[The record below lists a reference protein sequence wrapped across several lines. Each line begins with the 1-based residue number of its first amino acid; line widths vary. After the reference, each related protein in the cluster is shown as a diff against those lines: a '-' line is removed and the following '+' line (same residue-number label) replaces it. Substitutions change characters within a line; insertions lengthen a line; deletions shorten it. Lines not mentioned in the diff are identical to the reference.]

1 MKKDWVKKIV
11 RNAIHEVSVAFE
23 VAIECNESPMEF
35 DRSVEFD
42 FTPFK
47 GRKRGVTVRDDGRGN
62 YTTSHGFHSPADM
75 KSDLLQQAICG
86 RIAERL
92 LTENLK

>member
-1 MKKDWVKKIV
+1 MGIY
-11 RNAIHEVSVAFE
+11 
-23 VAIECNESPMEF
+23 
-35 DRSVEFD
+35 
-42 FTPFK
+42 
-47 GRKRGVTVRDDGRGN
+47 DGSGN
-62 YTTSHGFHSPADM
+62 YTTSHGVYSPSDM